1 LRPIQEERNAKSYI
15 QGEGKNMKQKRL
27 LAISILAAAWLA
39 FGTGWVWAQATG
51 GPSGTSKSEPQSDK
65 DVKAPPSGQSQ
76 PSPGLSQ
83 SQKEGGT
90 SKTSKTESQSDTDI
104 SKGSAGQPG
113 GMPSGRASGSQS
125 GQGMSSSQE
134 KSASGMGGKGAGQQ
148 WAMED
153 VKQAQEA
160 LKSKG
165 HDPGPI
171 DGKMGPQTR
180 QALKAFQSSNNL
192 KETGTLDADTAKK
205 LGIDKGGSAAGAP
218 SSGASSERGGSSSV
232 GRESGG
238 AGKGQSSS
246 TQREPSSPSPST
258 K

>member
-1 LRPIQEERNAKSYI
+1 
-15 QGEGKNMKQKRL
+15 MKQRRF

-39 FGTGWVWAQATG
+39 FNTGWVWAQATG
-51 GPSGTSKSEPQSDK
+51 GPSGTSKTEPQSDK

-76 PSPGLSQ
+76 TSPGLSQ

-90 SKTSKTESQSDTDI
+90 SKTSKTEPQSDTDV

-113 GMPSGRASGSQS
+113 GMPSGRGAGSES
-125 GQGMSSSQE
+125 RQGLGSSQE
-134 KSASGMGGKGAGQQ
+134 KSSGMAGKGAGQQ

-180 QALKAFQSSNNL
+180 QAIKAFQGSNNL
-192 KETGTLDADTAKK
+192 KETGTLDAETAKK

-218 SSGASSERGGSSSV
+218 SPGASSERGGSSA
-232 GRESGG
+232 GRESSG
-238 AGKGQSSS
+238 AGKGQSPS

>member
-1 LRPIQEERNAKSYI
+1 
-15 QGEGKNMKQKRL
+15 MKQKRL
-27 LAISILAAAWLA
+27 LAISIIAAAWLA
-39 FGTGWVWAQATG
+39 FNTGWVWAQATG

-83 SQKEGGT
+83 SQKPGGET
-90 SKTSKTESQSDTDI
+90 KTSKTEPQSDRDI
-104 SKGSAGQPG
+104 KTG
-113 GMPSGRASGSQS
+113 QS
-125 GQGMSSSQE
+125 GQSQGGM
-134 KSASGMGGKGAGQQ
+134 AGKGAGQQ

-180 QALKAFQSSNNL
+180 QALKAFQGSNNL
-192 KETGTLDADTAKK
+192 KETGTLDAETAKK

-218 SSGASSERGGSSSV
+218 SSGASSERGGSSSA

-238 AGKGQSSS
+238 TGKGQSSS
-246 TQREPSSPSPST
+246 TQREPSSPSPAT